1 MNTLNISENI
11 IRLRREKKVTQEELA
26 DFVGVTKASVSKW
39 ENKQSMPDILLLPQL
54 AAFFDVTIDELVGYK
69 PQLSSEQIQKIYQD
83 LASGFASGF
92 FDETMGKSRD
102 LVKQYYCCYPFLY
115 HICLLW
121 LNHFMLAEEREKQ
134 IQVLEETAGLCG
146 RILKECKDIRI
157 CSDTVL
163 LQSYV
168 NLQLGKVSEV
178 IENLKDIAGP
188 IQLAGQEN
196 FLLVQAY
203 LMEGNQER
211 ADYFSQVSMYA
222 HIVGLISS
230 ATQYLE
236 IHKNDL
242 EICEETMRR
251 IDTINEAYGMRR
263 LNANSEALFH
273 AQAAVV
279 SCIHGKK
286 EEALERLHSYARAIN
301 WLLEGD
307 HLEFGGD
314 SYFYKLDELYNNSV
328 LGNRAPRDKKIIRDS
343 ALSIFSHEAFSLL
356 KGEKEFENI
365 QRSIR

>member
-83 LASGFASGF
+83 LAAGFASGF

-188 IQLAGQEN
+188 IQLAGQ
-196 FLLVQAY
+196 
-203 LMEGNQER
+203 
-211 ADYFSQVSMYA
+211 
-222 HIVGLISS
+222 
-230 ATQYLE
+230 
-236 IHKNDL
+236 
-242 EICEETMRR
+242 
-251 IDTINEAYGMRR
+251 
-263 LNANSEALFH
+263 
-273 AQAAVV
+273 
-279 SCIHGKK
+279 
-286 EEALERLHSYARAIN
+286 
-301 WLLEGD
+301 
-307 HLEFGGD
+307 
-314 SYFYKLDELYNNSV
+314 
-328 LGNRAPRDKKIIRDS
+328 
-343 ALSIFSHEAFSLL
+343 
-356 KGEKEFENI
+356 
-365 QRSIR
+365 

>member
-54 AAFFDVTIDELVGYK
+54 AAFFDVTIDELVGYQ
-69 PQLSSEQIQKIYQD
+69 PQLSPEQMQKIYQE
-83 LASGFASGF
+83 LAAEFAAGS
-92 FDETMGKSRD
+92 FDEIIEKSRN
-102 LVKQYYCCYPFLY
+102 LVKQYYSCYPFLY
-115 HICLLW
+115 QICLLW
-121 LNHFMLAEEREKQ
+121 LNHFMLAGDGEKQ
-134 IQVLEETAGLCG
+134 MQILEETAGLCG
-146 RILKECKDIRI
+146 HILEECKDIRI
-157 CSDTVL
+157 CSDTAL

-168 NLQLGKVSEV
+168 NLQLGKASKV
-178 IENLKDIAGP
+178 IETLEEIVSP
-188 IQLAGQEN
+188 MQLAGQEN

-203 LMEGNQER
+203 LMAANQDR
-211 ADYFSQVSMYA
+211 ADYFSQISMYT
-222 HIVGLISS
+222 HLMGLISS

-273 AQAAVV
+273 AQSAMVY
-279 SCIHGKK
+279 CIHGKK
-286 EEALERLHSYARAIN
+286 KEALERLHSYAQAIN
-301 WLLEGD
+301 WLLEGN

-328 LGNRAPRDKKIIRDS
+328 LGNRAPRDKRIIRDS
-343 ALSIFSHEAFSLL
+343 ALSIFSHEAFSLI
-356 KGEKEFENI
+356 KEEKEFENI